1 MLYRRED
8 TTEYIWGLISKNSHF
23 TGLVFPVN
31 IIFRFEKCCTS
42 CKRNCIRAVFKT
54 TKERWKRQI
63 ALIQVWRALLVI
75 FRNWVPK
82 KRSAC
87 DWVLKRS
94 FVKCL
99 LRAADPI
106 PPESPGNV
114 PDLLSLHRLELL
126 QSSQSSLCFC
136 SRSRAANSGKGGL
149 REPFWGECWACST
162 WHRIPWAATT
172 EAPSKAGLA
181 ETRGHTIHAK
191 AWGKRRQIC
200 GNGHSPPLD
209 WKGKVFHSAAVC
221 VLSQLQGLCHERCLL
236 WSAPTKWEL

>member
-8 TTEYIWGLISKNSHF
+8 TSEYIWGLISKNSHF
-23 TGLVFPVN
+23 TGLVFPGN

-87 DWVLKRS
+87 DSVLKRS

-106 PPESPGNV
+106 PPESPENV
-114 PDLLSLHRLELL
+114 PGWLSPHRLEIL

-136 SRSRAANSGKGGL
+136 SKSRAANSGKGGL
-149 REPFWGECWACST
+149 REPLWESAE
-162 WHRIPWAATT
+162 PAAPGTGYPELPQQKLHQKLGWQKPGDT
-172 EAPSKAGLA
+172 QSVWRYEEKGDKFVEKATHHHLV
-181 ETRGHTIHAK
+181 
-191 AWGKRRQIC
+191 
-200 GNGHSPPLD
+200 N
-209 WKGKVFHSAAVC
+209 
-221 VLSQLQGLCHERCLL
+221 
-236 WSAPTKWEL
+236 KWPD